1 MKLVTQ
7 EMVNNII
14 LNSEIVCQ
22 TRLGKITVV
31 TVVLPNGFTITETSA
46 SASIENYDYQY
57 GIKVCMKK
65 IEEKIWELETYKMMA
80 QEYDRKIDELS
91 QTEAPISSE
100 SVPEVVPEIVEEGEI
115 LND

>member
-1 MKLVTQ
+1 MRVTQ

-31 TVVLPNGFTITETSA
+31 TLVLPNGFTITESSA
-46 SASIENYDYQY
+46 SVGTENYDYQY

-65 IEEKIWELETYKMMA
+65 IEDEIWKLEAYRLMT
-80 QEYDRKIDELS
+80 QEYERRMNEAT
-91 QTEAPISSE
+91 QAPEATEAPEVE
-100 SVPEVVPEIVEEGEI
+100 SEVVQEGEAHV
-115 LND
+115 

>member
-46 SASIENYDYQY
+46 SASTENYDYQY
-57 GIKVCMKK
+57 GIKVCIKK
-65 IEEKIWELETYKMMA
+65 IEEEIWKLETYKMMA
-80 QEYDRKIDELS
+80 QEHERKINELS
-91 QTEAPISSE
+91 QVEEPSSPE
-100 SVPEVVPEIVEEGEI
+100 LVPEVVEEGEI